1 MGKEIPLLKP
11 FSSNKITVVH
21 TIRMHMHLIM
31 KNSKK
36 CYFKVSENS
45 VSCIPYVDTYL
56 CRFWNKKDH
65 L

>member
-36 CYFKVSENS
+36 CYFKVLEKIEKNAHMY
-45 VSCIPYVDTYL
+45 IL
-56 CRFWNKKDH
+56 C
-65 L
+65 